1 MAPTTAAKL
10 TKRQKAIAGK
20 VDSTKLY
27 PLDNAL
33 ALVKECAT
41 AKFDESID
49 VAVQLG
55 IDAKKSDQVVRGAV
69 VMPNGTGKTKRVAVF
84 AQGAKAEEAQAP
96 PAPTSSAWTTSPP
109 RSRPARWTSTSSSPR
124 PTRCAS
130 SARSARSWA
139 RAA

>member
-1 MAPTTAAKL
+1 MAKL
-10 TKRQKAIAGK
+10 TKRQKALAGK

-55 IDAKKSDQVVRGAV
+55 IDGKKSDQVVRGAV
-69 VMPNGTGKTKRVAVF
+69 VMPCGTGKTKRVAVL
-84 AQGAKAEEAQAP
+84 AQGAKGEEV
-96 PAPTSSAWTTSPP
+96 
-109 RSRPARWTSTSSSPR
+109 
-124 PTRCAS
+124 
-130 SARSARSWA
+130 
-139 RAA
+139 RAAGAVIVRMDDLTLAIK